1 MKFVFFTLS
10 ALLVVQYAYCLP
22 NEIDKNCVLDSTGA
36 QGTSASVLSTNVLHS
51 TLHRVIGTNTSNSP
65 SATLFRIISSQ
76 SWHRTTPGVIQTGA
90 VRSTSA
96 GTFATSTPSQL
107 AALDIK
113 HVYRNGY
120 GEEIIEK
127 KIASHIEERRS
138 KNGCTCGPIL
148 TTTLIQELCTFIST
162 VYTF

>member
-22 NEIDKNCVLDSTGA
+22 NEIDKKCELDSTGA
-36 QGTSASVLSTNVLHS
+36 QGTSASVSTNVLHS
-51 TLHRVIGTNTSNSP
+51 TLHGVIATNTSNSP

-107 AALDIK
+107 AA
-113 HVYRNGY
+113 
-120 GEEIIEK
+120 
-127 KIASHIEERRS
+127 
-138 KNGCTCGPIL
+138 
-148 TTTLIQELCTFIST
+148 
-162 VYTF
+162 

>member
-51 TLHRVIGTNTSNSP
+51 TLHGVVGTSTPNSP
-65 SATLFRIISSQ
+65 SATLFRTISSR
-76 SWHRTTPGVIQTGA
+76 SWRRTTPGVIQTGT
-90 VRSTSA
+90 VHSTSA
-96 GTFATSTPSQL
+96 GTFVTSAPSQL

-120 GEEIIEK
+120 GKETVEK
-127 KIASHIEERRS
+127 RLRVILRRDEA
-138 KNGCTCGPIL
+138 KMGVPAGL
-148 TTTLIQELCTFIST
+148 F
-162 VYTF
+162 

>member
-22 NEIDKNCVLDSTGA
+22 NEIDKKCVLDSTGA
-36 QGTSASVLSTNVLHS
+36 QGTSASVLGINVLHS
-51 TLHRVIGTNTSNSP
+51 TLHGVIGTNTSNSP

-76 SWHRTTPGVIQTGA
+76 SWHRTAPGCIHTGA

-107 AALDIK
+107 AA
-113 HVYRNGY
+113 
-120 GEEIIEK
+120 
-127 KIASHIEERRS
+127 
-138 KNGCTCGPIL
+138 
-148 TTTLIQELCTFIST
+148 
-162 VYTF
+162 

>member
-22 NEIDKNCVLDSTGA
+22 NEIDKKCVLDSTGA

-51 TLHRVIGTNTSNSP
+51 TLHGVIGTNTSNSP

-107 AALDIK
+107 AA
-113 HVYRNGY
+113 
-120 GEEIIEK
+120 
-127 KIASHIEERRS
+127 
-138 KNGCTCGPIL
+138 
-148 TTTLIQELCTFIST
+148 
-162 VYTF
+162 